1 MTRDEAQALFN
12 ATALNLG
19 TGLTVV
25 EGSSA
30 KDDDLVSGIGAPKD
44 GVACTIVGFHDGIA
58 EGKDS
63 NGNKTEQSF
72 LVIDLFGEDGAP
84 YRVNIRRLTKNK
96 GLAAKYGFLGKFGVV
111 KDKIKNLINK
121 NLTIN
126 TTTTQYNEDLGYDQ
140 VIDCRYTIA

>member
-12 ATALNLG
+12 ATAFNLG
-19 TGLTVV
+19 TGLKVV

-44 GVACTIVGFHDGIA
+44 GVSCTIVGFHDGIA

-63 NGNKTEQSF
+63 KGNKIEQSF
-72 LVIDLFGEDGAP
+72 LIIDLFGEDGAP

-111 KDKIKNLINK
+111 KEKIKSLIDST
-121 NLTIN
+121 LTIKE
-126 TTTTQYNEDLGYDQ
+126 TSTQYNDELGYDQ
-140 VIDCRYTIA
+140 VVDCKYTIV

>member
-1 MTRDEAQALFN
+1 MTRDEAKALFD
-12 ATALNLG
+12 ATAFNLG

-44 GVACTIVGFHDGIA
+44 GVHCTIVGFHDGIA

-63 NGNKTEQSF
+63 KGNKIEQSF
-72 LVIDLFGEDGAP
+72 LIIDLFGEDGAP

-96 GLAAKYGFLGKFGVV
+96 GLAAKYGFLGKFGTV
-111 KDKIKNLINK
+111 KEKVKNLIDK
-121 NLTIN
+121 VLTIDE
-126 TTTTQYNEDLGYDQ
+126 TTTQYNDELGYDQ
-140 VIDCRYTIA
+140 VTDCIYTIS

>member
-111 KDKIKNLINK
+111 KDTLKNLINK

>member
-19 TGLTVV
+19 TGLKVI

-44 GVACTIVGFHDGIA
+44 GVVCTIVGFRDGTA

-63 NGNKTEQSF
+63 KGNKTEQSF
-72 LVIDLFGEDGAP
+72 IIIELLGSDGAP

-96 GLAAKYGFLGKFGVV
+96 GLAAKYGFLGKVGVV
-111 KDKIKNLINK
+111 KEKIKGFVDK
-121 NLTIN
+121 TLTIN
-126 TTTTQYNEDLGYDQ
+126 ATTTQYDDELGYDR
-140 VIDCRYTIA
+140 VTDCSYTIA

>member
-12 ATALNLG
+12 ATAFNLG

-44 GVACTIVGFHDGIA
+44 GVVCTIVGFHDGVA

-63 NGNKTEQSF
+63 KGNKTEQSF
-72 LVIDLFGEDGAP
+72 LIIDLLGYDGAP
-84 YRVNIRRLTKNK
+84 YRINLRRLTKNK
-96 GLAAKYGFLGKFGVV
+96 GLAAKYGFLGKFGAV
-111 KDKIKNLINK
+111 KEKIKGLVDK
-121 NLTIN
+121 TLTIN
-126 TTTTQYNEDLGYDQ
+126 VTTTQYDDNFGYDR
-140 VIDCRYTIA
+140 VTDCSYTIA

>member
-1 MTRDEAQALFN
+1 MTRDEAKALFD
-12 ATALNLG
+12 ATAFNLG

-44 GVACTIVGFHDGIA
+44 GVHCTIVGFHDGIA

-63 NGNKTEQSF
+63 KGNKIEQSF
-72 LVIDLFGEDGAP
+72 LIIDLLGEDGAP

-96 GLAAKYGFLGKFGVV
+96 GLAAKYGFLGKFGTV
-111 KDKIKNLINK
+111 KEKVKNLIDK
-121 NLTIN
+121 VLTIDE
-126 TTTTQYNEDLGYDQ
+126 TTTQYNDELGYDQ
-140 VIDCRYTIA
+140 VTDCIYTIS

>member
-44 GVACTIVGFHDGIA
+44 GVVCTIIGFHDGVA

-63 NGNKTEQSF
+63 KGNKTEQSF
-72 LVIDLFGEDGAP
+72 LIIDLLGEDGAP

-111 KDKIKNLINK
+111 KEKVKNLIDNT
-121 NLTIN
+121 LTIN
-126 TTTTQYNEDLGYDQ
+126 ETSKQYNDELGYDQ
-140 VIDCRYTIA
+140 VVDCKYTIA

>member
-1 MTRDEAQALFN
+1 MTRDEAKALFD

-19 TGLTVV
+19 TGLKVV

-44 GVACTIVGFHDGIA
+44 GVRCTIVGFHDGVA

-63 NGNKTEQSF
+63 KGNRTEQSF

-111 KDKIKNLINK
+111 KEKVKSLIDKA
-121 NLTIN
+121 LTIDA
-126 TTTTQYNEDLGYDQ
+126 TTTRYNDELGYDQ
-140 VIDCRYTIA
+140 IVDCRYTIA

>member
-1 MTRDEAQALFN
+1 MTRDEAQALLN

-25 EGSSA
+25 EGSTA

-44 GVACTIVGFHDGIA
+44 GIVCTIIGFHDGVA

-63 NGNKTEQSF
+63 KGNKIEQSF
-72 LVIDLFGEDGAP
+72 LVLDLIGEDGAP

-111 KDKIKNLINK
+111 KEKVKSLIDNT
-121 NLTIN
+121 LTIN
-126 TTTTQYNEDLGYDQ
+126 ETSTQYNDELGYDQ
-140 VIDCRYTIA
+140 VVDCRYTIA

>member
-19 TGLTVV
+19 TGLTIV

-44 GVACTIVGFHDGIA
+44 GVRCTIVGFHDGIA

-63 NGNKTEQSF
+63 KGNKTEQSF
-72 LVIDLFGEDGAP
+72 LVIDLFGDDGAP

-96 GLAAKYGFLGKFGVV
+96 ALAAKYGFLGKFGVV
-111 KDKIKNLINK
+111 KEKVKGLINST
-121 NLTIN
+121 LTIDA
-126 TTTTQYNEDLGYDQ
+126 TTTQYDDELGYDKI
-140 VIDCRYTIA
+140 VDCRYTIA